1 MPLGMANSAANDVS
15 AVVGSNVCLAADPNF
30 RSVVADNEDLSSLA
44 DIFSRHGFPIR
55 IAGGAVRD
63 LLAGQGSESIDIFE
77 CEQANQQPY

>member
-1 MPLGMANSAANDVS
+1 MANSAANDVS
-15 AVVGSNVCLAADPNF
+15 AVVGGSGGSGGNGALCLSADPNF

-63 LLAGQGSESIDIFE
+63 LLAGQGSE
-77 CEQANQQPY
+77 